1 MVTMAEAYLQFLE
14 AKSLS
19 EALHC
24 RLKTFRRY
32 VDDSH
37 ARFVDAD
44 HAEEF
49 LCVLNSKDDKIQ
61 YTIEKENPEGVLAFI
76 WTFRFEIT
84 SQEDTNSAFTEKMQ
98 L

>member
-24 RLKTFRRY
+24 RPKTFRRY

-37 ARFVDAD
+37 ARFVDAY

-49 LCVLNSKDDKIQ
+49 LCVLN
-61 YTIEKENPEGVLAFI
+61 F
-76 WTFRFEIT
+76 
-84 SQEDTNSAFTEKMQ
+84 
-98 L
+98 